1 MDDFDSLEPTPA
13 DLADIE
19 CEEAL
24 ISAEIEMLTAEI
36 GILDAADRGGPSPLD
51 WRRLRRANR
60 RVIRAALDLAAAD
73 HTETAEGSDTAF
85 RARSASA

>member
-1 MDDFDSLEPTPA
+1 MDDFDFSAAEPSAA
-13 DLADIE
+13 DLAAIE
-19 CEEAL
+19 REEPL
-24 ISAEIEMLTAEI
+24 ITAEIEMLGAEI

-73 HTETAEGSDTAF
+73 HAGRHDSP
-85 RARSASA
+85 RAVA